1 MDRTYREDMIKRVH
15 PAVLER
21 STLKDLTREYS
32 LYEICI
38 ITRSGPAK
46 ILGLENKGHLGP
58 GADADITIYTPDD
71 DKQKMFEMPRIVI
84 KGGVV
89 IVEQG
94 EIREPAPG
102 KLLYVAPEYDTAI
115 ERDIAEWFEKYY
127 SIRFRN
133 YPVSLDYLHD
143 PEEVACRPS

>member
-1 MDRTYREDMIKRVH
+1 
-15 PAVLER
+15 
-21 STLKDLTREYS
+21 
-32 LYEICI
+32 
-38 ITRSGPAK
+38 
-46 ILGLENKGHLGP
+46 
-58 GADADITIYTPDD
+58 
-71 DKQKMFEMPRIVI
+71 MFELPRTVI

-102 KLLYVAPEYDTAI
+102 KLLYVVPEYDTAI
-115 ERDIAEWFEKYY
+115 ERDIADWFEKYY

-143 PEEVACRPS
+143 HEEVACAVP